1 MLGVRL
7 VYVGA
12 EKAGFEPLLSKSYPT
27 LLTLN
32 GQRHYAVLLFRFAL
46 LLLQKVEH

>member
-1 MLGVRL
+1 MLGVRP
-7 VYVGA
+7 VYIVA

-32 GQRHYAVLLFRFAL
+32 SQRHYAVLLFRCTL